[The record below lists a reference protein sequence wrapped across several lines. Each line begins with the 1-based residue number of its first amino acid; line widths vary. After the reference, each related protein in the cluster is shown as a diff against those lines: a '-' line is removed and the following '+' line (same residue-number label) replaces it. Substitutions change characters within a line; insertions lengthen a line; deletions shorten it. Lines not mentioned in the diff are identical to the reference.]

1 MGVKTTKYNMNIRLI
16 ENKGTFIA
24 EVTSDKIFINNP
36 QDALDCM
43 MSCLYQD
50 AESIIW
56 HQKNIHPDFF
66 DLKTKL
72 AGEVLQKFSNYKARL
87 AIVGDFDN
95 LESKS
100 LRDFVF
106 ESNKQKRT
114 VFVSSVQEA
123 IEIFK
128 T

>member
-1 MGVKTTKYNMNIRLI
+1 MNIHLI
-16 ENKGTFIA
+16 KNKDTFIA
-24 EVTSDKIFINNP
+24 EITSDKIFINTP

-43 MSCLYQD
+43 MNCLYQD

-56 HQKNIHPDFF
+56 HQENIHPDFF

-87 AIVGDFDN
+87 AIVGNFEN
-95 LESKS
+95 IESKS
-100 LRDFVF
+100 LQDFIF

-114 VFVSSVQEA
+114 IFVSSVEEA
-123 IEIFK
+123 IEIFNR
-128 T
+128 